1 LVSSLSGL
9 LPRAMFT
16 LRLCLRIAEL
26 AIVRRNALSST
37 RWLVMRRQPPEYLRL
52 RRGIL
57 IVFGEADPPWQAER
71 LPYNWRARRCT

>member
-1 LVSSLSGL
+1 
-9 LPRAMFT
+9 
-16 LRLCLRIAEL
+16 
-26 AIVRRNALSST
+26 
-37 RWLVMRRQPPEYLRL
+37 MRRQPPEYLRL